1 MTDFTPVKQAFNRGG
16 AYAASLSGTTPT
28 SGIISEVSSLS
39 GPWLIETQSIEI
51 DYSRVPRAGLNV
63 ATKAITLS
71 GATLTYGAIHATQLI
86 GMVRATYSRTLD
98 YSTYTTSSFQQPQLF
113 ELNAVSA
120 DANGITYGASGQV
133 GITALGPMGTILTSQ
148 PYYRRTLYAN
158 ESLQSSSIQAA
169 TFVLG
174 DASAVVPSMVNYDQA
189 NYLTDYAFWKDDACV
204 EGTQRNG
211 SNPEKKL
218 GWLGALP
225 GPYDYSQESLLSI
238 SNFIDVVSQ
247 SVTQSQLWKVP
258 NYLSIQYLNLYPGVN
273 QLGIPEY
280 DNSKHQY

>member
-16 AYAASLSGTTPT
+16 AYAASLSGTAPT
-28 SGIISEVSSLS
+28 SGIISEASSLS

-51 DYSRVPRAGLNV
+51 DYSRVPRTGLNV

-148 PYYRRTLYAN
+148 PYYRRTKYAN
-158 ESLQSSSIQAA
+158 ETLQSSSIQAA

-174 DASAVVPSMVNYDQA
+174 DASAASQPIVIYDQG
-189 NYLTDYAFWKDDACV
+189 NYLTDYALWKDNACV

-225 GPYDYSQESLLSI
+225 GPYSPSQESLLSI
-238 SNFIDVVSQ
+238 STFIDAVSQ

-258 NYLSIQYLNLYPGVN
+258 NFLSIQYLNLYPSVG